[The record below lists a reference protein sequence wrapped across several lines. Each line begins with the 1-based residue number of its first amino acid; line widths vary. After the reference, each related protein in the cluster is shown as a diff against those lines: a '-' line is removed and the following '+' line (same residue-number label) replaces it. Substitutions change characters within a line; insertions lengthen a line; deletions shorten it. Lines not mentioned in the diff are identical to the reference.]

1 MNEKLTRSEQRRRK
15 ERREAHLRFCRWYLD
30 NFPAGKLA
38 KDIGRELDE
47 LDGQQSFLSAAR

>member
-1 MNEKLTRSEQRRRK
+1 MSVKLTRSEQRRRK

-38 KDIGRELDE
+38 KCNEREE
-47 LDGQQSFLSAAR
+47 P